1 MKNAIYVLL
10 GLVLA
15 VPPRHSYAA
24 SPPPKLEERL
34 KELLTGGPGGAVV
47 ARKSPEGKTRF
58 VTIGRLNADDSKP
71 MTADT
76 LFEIGSIT
84 KMFTGLLLA
93 QAVVEGR
100 MTLDDR
106 IARHLPAGLQLAPEV
121 AAITLGQLATHTSG
135 LPRVPPDI
143 FAADPKDPYA
153 RYDAAALHACLNG
166 LKLGQAAPRP
176 VDYSNLGVAL
186 LGHLLSRVYGRS
198 YADLLAEKITR
209 PLGLHDTVITP
220 DAEQQ
225 ERLAAPYSGQVRV
238 SGWHFDVFTAAG
250 AIRSSAS
257 DLVRFVERLTA
268 ADSPLKAA
276 WQLARQPRADFPAY
290 GGRIGLGVIMSERD
304 GELFYGHDGG
314 TGGYRSYLEF
324 SASTGALLAVLINND
339 AHEGLAVASA
349 IREWEQPVPRQ
360 WRTGPVEQAIAP
372 EKLAEYAGVFAIDDT
387 ASFTALIDPQ
397 GRLVIRLTG
406 QSFFPAYHMGN
417 DRFFLKVVAAEYQF
431 ARDKD
436 GRIGSL
442 TLHQNG
448 HKIPAK
454 RTAKPIPPVLAR
466 TSAQLAAYTGSYE
479 LTPRHFFEVSTRDDQ
494 LMVKLSGQPAYP
506 VFCEREDRFAYD
518 VVEAALTFER
528 DASGKVVALVLHQ
541 GGLDQRARRKQP

>member
-1 MKNAIYVLL
+1 MKNAPSVLL
-10 GLVLA
+10 GLLLT
-15 VPPRHSYAA
+15 VPPCHTFAA
-24 SPPPKLEERL
+24 SPPPNLKERL
-34 KELLTGGPGGAVV
+34 KKLLTGDPGGAVV
-47 ARKSPEGKTRF
+47 ARKSPEGKTGF
-58 VTIGRLNADDSKP
+58 ATIGRLSAEDTKP

-100 MTLDDR
+100 VSLDDR
-106 IARHLPAGLQLAPEV
+106 IARHLPAGLPLAPEV

-135 LPRVPPDI
+135 LPCLPPD
-143 FAADPKDPYA
+143 FLAVDPKDPYA
-153 RYDAAALHACLNG
+153 RYDAAALHASLAG

-186 LGHLLSRVYGRS
+186 LGHLLSRVYERS
-198 YADLLAEKITR
+198 YADLLEEKIAR
-209 PLGLHDTVITP
+209 PLGLRDTVIAP
-220 DAEQQ
+220 DPEQQ
-225 ERLAAPYSGQVRV
+225 KRLAAPYSGQVRV
-238 SGWHFDVFTAAG
+238 SGWHLDVFAGAG
-250 AIRSSAS
+250 AIRSTAS

-276 WQLARQPRADFPAY
+276 WELARQPRADFPAY

-304 GELFYGHDGG
+304 GELLYGHDGG

-339 AHEGLAVASA
+339 AHEGLAVARA
-349 IREWEQPVPRQ
+349 IREWEQPVDRQ
-360 WRTGPVEQAIAP
+360 SRTGPVELAIAP
-372 EKLAEYAGVFAIDDT
+372 EKLAEYAGVFEIDDT
-387 ASFTALIDPQ
+387 ESFTAMIDPQ

-431 ARDKD
+431 ARDPD

-454 RTAKPIPPVLAR
+454 RTAKPIPIVLAL
-466 TSAQLAAYTGSYE
+466 TAAQLAAYTGSYE
-479 LTPRHFFEVSTRDDQ
+479 LTPEHFFEVSARDGQ
-494 LMVKLSGQPAYP
+494 LMVKLTGQPAYP

-528 DASGKVVALVLHQ
+528 DATGKVTALVLHQ
-541 GGLDQRARRKQP
+541 GGFDQRARRKQP